1 MDFAN
6 EASQLQY
13 KLWEK
18 HDITVQP
25 VFTYIYLSMR
35 WNAAVG
41 SRALAEWYVG
51 VVG

>member
-6 EASQLQY
+6 EASQFQN

-35 WNAAVG
+35 WNAA
-41 SRALAEWYVG
+41 SFSYFSKPSN
-51 VVG
+51 